1 MLLLNIILVELL
13 KKKLKIYQY
22 CHVKF
27 PNIQTKLILNII
39 NDLYKDQSLIVN
51 HKFHYIISINNT
63 YFYFVKEI
71 SF

>member
-13 KKKLKIYQY
+13 NKKLKSYQY
-22 CHVKF
+22 CHVK
-27 PNIQTKLILNII
+27 LLNII

-63 YFYFVKEI
+63 YFYFVKEF

>member
-13 KKKLKIYQY
+13 NKKLKSYQY
-22 CHVKF
+22 CHVK
-27 PNIQTKLILNII
+27 LLNII

-51 HKFHYIISINNT
+51 HKFLYIVSMNNT
-63 YFYFVKEI
+63 CFYFVKKI